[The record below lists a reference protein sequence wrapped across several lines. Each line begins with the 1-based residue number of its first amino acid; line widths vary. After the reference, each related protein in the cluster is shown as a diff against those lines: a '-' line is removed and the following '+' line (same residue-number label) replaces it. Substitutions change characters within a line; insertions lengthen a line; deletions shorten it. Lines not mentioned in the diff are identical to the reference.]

1 MVSEDVPSVNVYTDK
16 KKLIE
21 KILDDKQKDIVNKGG
36 SADIVL
42 SIKNATDN
50 NAADKKLIEASFKTN
65 EKIGK
70 CLDISLLLTVKD
82 KDGNIVNN
90 NEKVSDSQEIIT
102 ITINVPSE
110 LISNN
115 REYKIIRVHN
125 GKVKTVDSVWN
136 ADNKTITF
144 KTNEFST
151 YAIVYRDVAG
161 SEVKPSDP
169 ETKPSEDVTKPS
181 ESVTNGTESSTQ
193 VSIEAVSEAQNTE
206 HGTSIQTGDATRL
219 MMWLIIALLSGA
231 GIAGIISKRKKLNN

>member
-1 MVSEDVPSVNVYTDK
+1 MSYETYSF
-16 KKLIE
+16 
-21 KILDDKQKDIVNKGG
+21 
-36 SADIVL
+36 
-42 SIKNATDN
+42 
-50 NAADKKLIEASFKTN
+50 IEASFKAN

-82 KDGNIVNN
+82 KAGNVVNN
-90 NEKVSDSQEIIT
+90 NEKVSDSQEMIT
-102 ITINVPSE
+102 ITINVPSD

-144 KTNEFST
+144 KTNKFST

-169 ETKPSEDVTKPS
+169 ETKPSTQETNPESKPSEDVTKPS
-181 ESVTNGTESSTQ
+181 ESVTSGTESSTQ
-193 VSIEAVSEAQNTE
+193 VSTCLLY
-206 HGTSIQTGDATRL
+206 TSRCV
-219 MMWLIIALLSGA
+219 
-231 GIAGIISKRKKLNN
+231 

>member
-1 MVSEDVPSVNVYTDK
+1 MSYETYSF
-16 KKLIE
+16 
-21 KILDDKQKDIVNKGG
+21 
-36 SADIVL
+36 
-42 SIKNATDN
+42 
-50 NAADKKLIEASFKTN
+50 IEASFKAN

-82 KDGNIVNN
+82 KAGNVVNN
-90 NEKVSDSQEIIT
+90 NEKVSDSQEMIT
-102 ITINVPSE
+102 ITINVPSD

-144 KTNEFST
+144 KTNKFST

-169 ETKPSEDVTKPS
+169 ETKPSTQETNPESKPSEDVTKPS
-181 ESVTNGTESSTQ
+181 ESVTSGTESSTQ
-193 VSIEAVSEAQNTE
+193 VSTEAVSEAQNIE
-206 HGTSIQTGDATRL
+206 PGTSTQTGDATRL
-219 MMWLIIALLSGA
+219 VMWLRIALLSGA
-231 GIAGIISKRKKLNN
+231 GIAGIISKKKKSNN

>member
-1 MVSEDVPSVNVYTDK
+1 MVSEDVPSVNVDTDK

-21 KILDDKQKDIVNKGG
+21 KTLDDKQKDIVNKGG

-50 NAADKKLIEASFKTN
+50 NAADKKLIEASFKAN

-70 CLDISLLLTVKD
+70 CLDVSLLLKVKV
-82 KDGNIVNN
+82 KAGNVVNN
-90 NEKVSDSQEIIT
+90 NKKVSDSQEMIT
-102 ITINVPSE
+102 ITINVPSD

-125 GKVKTVDSVWN
+125 GVVKTVDSVWD

-169 ETKPSEDVTKPS
+169 ETKPSTQETNPESKPSEDVTKPS
-181 ESVTNGTESSTQ
+181 ESVN
-193 VSIEAVSEAQNTE
+193 
-206 HGTSIQTGDATRL
+206 
-219 MMWLIIALLSGA
+219 
-231 GIAGIISKRKKLNN
+231 

>member
-1 MVSEDVPSVNVYTDK
+1 MVSEDVPSVNVDTDK

-21 KILDDKQKDIVNKGG
+21 KTLDDKQKDIVNKGG

-50 NAADKKLIEASFKTN
+50 NAADKKLIEASFKAN

-70 CLDISLLLTVKD
+70 CLDVSLLLTVKD
-82 KDGNIVNN
+82 KAGNVVNN
-90 NEKVSDSQEIIT
+90 NKKVSDSQEMIT
-102 ITINVPSE
+102 ITINVPSD

-125 GKVKTVDSVWN
+125 GVVKTVDSVWD

-169 ETKPSEDVTKPS
+169 ETCLLYTSPSPRD
-181 ESVTNGTESSTQ
+181 
-193 VSIEAVSEAQNTE
+193 
-206 HGTSIQTGDATRL
+206 
-219 MMWLIIALLSGA
+219 
-231 GIAGIISKRKKLNN
+231 